1 LANAIKQE
9 FNIEPELIKSKGG
22 VFEVVADGEL
32 IFSKKQLKRH
42 AEIDEVL
49 EKLREQN

>member
-1 LANAIKQE
+1 MAEAIKKE
-9 FNIEPELIKSKGG
+9 FNIEPEFIKSRGG
-22 VFEVVADGEL
+22 AFEVVADGEL

-49 EKLREQN
+49 EKLRG